1 MPTPRQR
8 PVSRTRSWIAPGRRL
23 QRLHFEKTSF
33 ALSTMVR
40 SAPNDRIEKCCHLP
54 HDPTVLPRYSRSMP
68 YSRCHTAVHVPPE
81 TGMRGTCETDIRGQ
95 NASDI
100 LSQNTSMLSANHPAI
115 IFQRLKENG
124 GARRDRTDDLMLAKH
139 ALSQLSYGPITGCH
153 RREFAKLRT

>member
-8 PVSRTRSWIAPGRRL
+8 PVSRTQFALRPAGGFDVF
-23 QRLHFEKTSF
+23 FEKTSF

-40 SAPNDRIEKCCHLP
+40 SAPNDRIERCRHLP

-68 YSRCHTAVHVPPE
+68 YSRCHTAVHGPPE
-81 TGMRGTCETDIRGQ
+81 TGMHGPCETDYSRTRRSKLQ
-95 NASDI
+95 RAERKPPCH
-100 LSQNTSMLSANHPAI
+100 HPPHD
-115 IFQRLKENG
+115 KKNG